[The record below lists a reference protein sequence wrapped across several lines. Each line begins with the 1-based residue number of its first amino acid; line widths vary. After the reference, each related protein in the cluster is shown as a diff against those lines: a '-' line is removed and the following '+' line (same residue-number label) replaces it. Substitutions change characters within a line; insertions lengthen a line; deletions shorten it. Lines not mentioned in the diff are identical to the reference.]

1 LRAPGAR
8 TPIERQARGGCATPA
23 DIKDYALIGDC
34 ETTALVSKDGSIDW
48 LCWPRFDGEA
58 CFAALLGTPDNGRWL
73 LCPVDGDAETTRAYR
88 KNTLVLETTHKTP
101 DGVVSVIDFM
111 PLRGKSSDIVRLV
124 VGRRGQVAMRT
135 ELVLRFDYGSI
146 VPWVKRLDK
155 RSISAIAGPHRAI
168 LRTPVQVRGED
179 MKSVAEFVVS
189 AGQTVPF
196 VLSYS
201 PSWVRPP
208 VPVDPQKALRS
219 TQKYWRN
226 WCKKAPAVKEYGEAV
241 TRSLITLKALT
252 YHPTGGIV
260 AAPTTS
266 LPEQLGGSRNWDYRY
281 CWLRDTTF
289 TLQALMNSGYY
300 EEAKAW
306 RDWLLRALAGAPEQV
321 QIMYGIA
328 GDRRL
333 TEWQVPWLA
342 GYQGARPVR
351 IGNAAAGQL
360 QIDIYGELMD
370 AVHQARSTKALA
382 SKAGWEL
389 QVALMK
395 HLETIWDKPDE
406 GIWETRGG
414 RQMFTYSKVM
424 AWVAFDRSIK
434 SAERFGFEG
443 PIDRWRKLRAQIH
456 DEVCENAFNAKIG
469 AFVDRY
475 GGTALDASTLLIAL
489 VGFLPASDPRV
500 RGTVEAIE
508 RNLTADGFVMRYDTR
523 QGGDGLPVGEGAF
536 LACSFWLAD
545 NLVLLG
551 RHHDAKRLYERL
563 LSLRNDV
570 GLLAE
575 EYDPNAKRLVGNFPQ
590 AFSHIAIIN
599 TAHNL
604 MRKAKPAEQRCEH
617 KALDEDDQD
626 PAVRKASA

>member
-1 LRAPGAR
+1 M
-8 TPIERQARGGCATPA
+8 
-23 DIKDYALIGDC
+23 IGDC

-73 LCPVDGDAETTRAYR
+73 LAPVDRDAQTTRAYR
-88 KNTLVLETTHKTP
+88 KNTLVLETTHKTE

-111 PLRGKSSDIVRLV
+111 PPRGKSSDVIRLV

-146 VPWVKRLDK
+146 VPWVQRIDK
-155 RSISAIAGPHRAI
+155 RTLSAVAGPHRAI
-168 LRTPVQVRGED
+168 LRTPVDVQGQD
-179 MKSVAEFVVS
+179 MKTVGEFVVS

-208 VPVDPQKALRS
+208 APVDPQKALAT
-219 TQKYWRN
+219 TQTFWRN
-226 WCKKAPAVKEYGEAV
+226 WCKKAPALKDYGDAV

-289 TLQALMNSGYY
+289 TLQALMNSGYH
-300 EEAKAW
+300 EEAEAW
-306 RDWLLRALAGAPEQV
+306 RDWLLRAVAGAPEQL

-328 GDRRL
+328 GERRL
-333 TEWQVPWLA
+333 NEWQVPWLS

-351 IGNAAAGQL
+351 IGNAASNQL
-360 QIDIYGELMD
+360 QLDIYGELMD

-389 QVALMK
+389 QLALMS
-395 HLETIWDKPDE
+395 HLEKIWDQPDE

-414 RQMFTYSKVM
+414 RKKFTYSKVM

-443 PIDRWRKLRAQIH
+443 PVDRWRKLRAQIH
-456 DEVCENAFNAKIG
+456 DEVCQNAFNPKIG

-475 GGTALDASTLLIAL
+475 GGSALDASTLLIAL
-489 VGFLPASDPRV
+489 TGFLPASDPRV
-500 RGTVEAIE
+500 RGTVDAIQ
-508 RNLTADGFVMRYDTR
+508 RDLTADGFVLRYDTR

-551 RHHDAKRLYERL
+551 RRREAKQLYERL

-599 TAHNL
+599 SAHNL
-604 MRKAKPAEQRCEH
+604 THKTKPAEQRCER
-617 KALDEDDQD
+617 KALDGDDKN
-626 PAVRKASA
+626 AARRKDDAAAS

>member
-1 LRAPGAR
+1 
-8 TPIERQARGGCATPA
+8 
-23 DIKDYALIGDC
+23 
-34 ETTALVSKDGSIDW
+34 
-48 LCWPRFDGEA
+48 
-58 CFAALLGTPDNGRWL
+58 
-73 LCPVDGDAETTRAYR
+73 
-88 KNTLVLETTHKTP
+88 
-101 DGVVSVIDFM
+101 M

-146 VPWVKRLDK
+146 VPWVQRLDK
-155 RSISAIAGPHRAI
+155 RSLSAIAGPHRAI
-168 LRTPVQVRGED
+168 LRTPVKVIGED
-179 MKSVAEFVVS
+179 MKTIGEFVVS
-189 AGQTVPF
+189 AGQTIPF

-208 VPVDPQKALRS
+208 VPVNPQKALAS
-219 TQKYWRN
+219 TQAYWRN
-226 WCKKAPAVKEYGEAV
+226 WCKKAPPVKEYGEAV

-252 YHPTGGIV
+252 YRPTGGIV

-266 LPEQLGGSRNWDYRY
+266 LPEQLGGPRNWDYRY

-333 TEWQVPWLA
+333 TEWQVPWLS
-342 GYQGARPVR
+342 GYEGARPVR
-351 IGNAAAGQL
+351 IGNAATGQL
-360 QIDIYGELMD
+360 QLDIYGELMD
-370 AVHQARSTKALA
+370 AVHQARSTKALS

-389 QVALMK
+389 QVALMN
-395 HLETIWDKPDE
+395 HLEEIWEEPDE

-414 RQMFTYSKVM
+414 RQKFTYSKVM

-434 SAERFGFEG
+434 SAERFGLEG
-443 PIDRWRKLRAQIH
+443 PIDSWRKLRAKIH
-456 DEVCENAFNAKIG
+456 DEVCKNAFNPKLG

-475 GGTALDASTLLIAL
+475 GGDALDASTLLIGL
-489 VGFLPASDPRV
+489 VGFLPPDDPRM

-508 RNLTADGFVMRYDTR
+508 RDLTSDGLVLRYDTR
-523 QGGDGLPVGEGAF
+523 KDHDGLPEGEGAF

-563 LSLRNDV
+563 LGLRNDV
-570 GLLAE
+570 GLLSE
-575 EYDPNAKRLVGNFPQ
+575 EYDPRVKRLVGNFPQ

-604 MRKAKPAEQRCEH
+604 TRKAKPAEQRCEN
-617 KALDEDDQD
+617 KSLDEQSQE
-626 PAVRKASA
+626 PAAKIVS

>member
-1 LRAPGAR
+1 M
-8 TPIERQARGGCATPA
+8 
-23 DIKDYALIGDC
+23 
-34 ETTALVSKDGSIDW
+34 
-48 LCWPRFDGEA
+48 
-58 CFAALLGTPDNGRWL
+58 
-73 LCPVDGDAETTRAYR
+73 
-88 KNTLVLETTHKTP
+88 LETTHKTQ
-101 DGVVSVIDFM
+101 DGVCSVIDFM
-111 PLRGKSSDIVRLV
+111 PLRGKSSDVVRLV
-124 VGRRGQVAMRT
+124 VGKRGQVAMRT

-146 VPWVKRLDK
+146 VPWVVRLDK
-155 RSISAIAGPHRAI
+155 KTLSAVAGPDRAI
-168 LRTPVQVRGED
+168 LRTPIEVHGED
-179 MKSVAEFVVS
+179 MKTIGEFVVS
-189 AGQTVPF
+189 AGETVPF

-201 PSWVRPP
+201 PSYIRPP
-208 VPVDPQKALRS
+208 APVDPQKAL
-219 TQKYWRN
+219 TATETFWRN
-226 WCKKAPAVKEYGEAV
+226 WCKKAPPVKVYGEAV

-252 YHPTGGIV
+252 YRPTGGIV

-266 LPEQLGGSRNWDYRY
+266 LPEQLAGPRNWDYRY

-306 RDWLLRALAGAPEQV
+306 RDWLLRALAGAPDQV

-328 GDRRL
+328 GERRL
-333 TEWQVPWLA
+333 TEWQVPWLS
-342 GYQGARPVR
+342 GYEGAHPVR

-360 QIDIYGELMD
+360 QLDIYGELMD
-370 AVHQARSTKALA
+370 AVHQARSTRALL

-389 QVALMK
+389 QLALMSQ
-395 HLETIWDKPDE
+395 LEKIWDQADE

-414 RQMFTYSKVM
+414 RQKFTYSKVM

-456 DEVCENAFNAKIG
+456 DEVCENSFNPKLG

-475 GGTALDASTLLIAL
+475 GGNALDASTLLIAL
-489 VGFLPASDPRV
+489 VGFLPATDPRV
-500 RGTVEAIE
+500 RGTVDAIQ
-508 RNLTADGFVMRYDTR
+508 RRLTADGFVLRYDTR
-523 QGGDGLPVGEGAF
+523 EGDGLPAGEGAF

-551 RHHDAKRLYERL
+551 RRREAKRLYERL

-570 GLLAE
+570 GLLSE
-575 EYDPNAKRLVGNFPQ
+575 EYDPHAQRLVGNFPQ

-604 MRKAKPAEQRCEH
+604 TRRAKPAEQRCEH
-617 KALDEDDQD
+617 KALEEQEQD
-626 PAVRKASA
+626 PAAAKTA

>member
-1 LRAPGAR
+1 
-8 TPIERQARGGCATPA
+8 
-23 DIKDYALIGDC
+23 
-34 ETTALVSKDGSIDW
+34 VSKDGSIDW

-73 LCPVDGDAETTRAYR
+73 IGPVDRDAQTTRAYR
-88 KNTLVLETTHKTP
+88 KNTLVLETTHKTQ

-111 PLRGKSSDIVRLV
+111 PLRGKSSDVVRLV

-146 VPWVKRLDK
+146 VPWVQRLDK
-155 RSISAIAGPHRAI
+155 KTWSAIAGPHRAI
-168 LRTPVQVRGED
+168 LRTPIEVHGQD

-189 AGQTVPF
+189 AGQTIPF

-208 VPVDPQKALRS
+208 EPVDPQKALAT
-219 TQKYWRN
+219 TQTFWRN
-226 WCKKAPAVKEYGEAV
+226 WCKKAPPVKEYGEAV
-241 TRSLITLKALT
+241 TRSLITLKALI

-289 TLQALMNSGYY
+289 TLQAFMNSGYY

-328 GDRRL
+328 GERRL

-342 GYQGARPVR
+342 GYEGARPVR
-351 IGNAAAGQL
+351 IGNAAANQL
-360 QIDIYGELMD
+360 QLDIYGELMD
-370 AVHQARSTKALA
+370 AVHQARSTKALSSA
-382 SKAGWEL
+382 AGWEL
-389 QVALMK
+389 QTALMS
-395 HLETIWDKPDE
+395 HLEEIWDQPDE

-414 RQMFTYSKVM
+414 RQKFTYSKVM

-434 SAERFGFEG
+434 SAERFGFGG
-443 PIDRWRKLRAQIH
+443 PIDRWRKLRQQIH
-456 DEVCENAFNAKIG
+456 DEVCENSFNATLG

-475 GGTALDASTLLIAL
+475 GGSALDASTLLIAL
-489 VGFLPASDPRV
+489 VGFLPVSDPRI

-508 RNLTADGFVMRYDTR
+508 RDLTADGFVMRYDTR
-523 QGGDGLPVGEGAF
+523 KDHDGLPEGEGAF

-570 GLLAE
+570 GLLSE
-575 EYDPNAKRLVGNFPQ
+575 EYDPHAKRLVGNFPQ
-590 AFSHIAIIN
+590 AFSHIAIVN

-617 KALDEDDQD
+617 KALDD
-626 PAVRKASA
+626 PAEEAAAAAAAG

>member
-1 LRAPGAR
+1 
-8 TPIERQARGGCATPA
+8 
-23 DIKDYALIGDC
+23 
-34 ETTALVSKDGSIDW
+34 
-48 LCWPRFDGEA
+48 
-58 CFAALLGTPDNGRWL
+58 
-73 LCPVDGDAETTRAYR
+73 
-88 KNTLVLETTHKTP
+88 VLETTHKTP
-101 DGVVSVIDFM
+101 SGVVSVIDFM
-111 PLRGKSSDIVRLV
+111 PPRGKSCYVVRLV

-146 VPWVKRLDK
+146 VPWVRRLDK
-155 RSISAIAGPHRAI
+155 KTLSAIAGPHRAI
-168 LRTPVQVRGED
+168 LRTPVDVYGKD
-179 MKSVAEFVVS
+179 MKTLGEFVVS
-189 AGQTVPF
+189 AGQTIPF

-201 PSWVRPP
+201 PSWERPP
-208 VPVDPQKALRS
+208 APIDAEKALAT
-219 TQKYWRN
+219 TQSFWRT
-226 WCKKAPAVKEYGEAV
+226 WCKKAPPVPEYGEAV

-252 YHPTGGIV
+252 YRPTGGIV

-266 LPEQLGGSRNWDYRY
+266 LPEQLKGTRNWDYRY

-321 QIMYGIA
+321 QIMYGIT
-328 GDRRL
+328 GERRL
-333 TEWQVPWLA
+333 TEWEVPWLS
-342 GYQGARPVR
+342 GYEGARPVR
-351 IGNAAAGQL
+351 IGNAAASQL
-360 QIDIYGELMD
+360 QLDIYGELMD

-382 SKAGWEL
+382 TEAGWDL
-389 QVALMK
+389 QLALMSN
-395 HLETIWDKPDE
+395 LEQIWHEPDE
-406 GIWETRGG
+406 GIWETRAG
-414 RQMFTYSKVM
+414 RQKFTFSKVM

-443 PIDRWRKLRAQIH
+443 PVERWQKLRAQIH
-456 DEVCENAFNAKIG
+456 EEVCENAFNPRLG

-475 GGTALDASTLLIAL
+475 SGTALDASTLLIAL

-508 RNLTADGFVMRYDTR
+508 RDLTVDGLVMRYDTR
-523 QGGDGLPVGEGAF
+523 SGQDGLPEGEGAF
-536 LACSFWLAD
+536 LACSFWLVD

-551 RHHDAKRLYERL
+551 RRRKAKRLYERL

-570 GLLAE
+570 GLLSE
-575 EYDPNAKRLVGNFPQ
+575 EYDPRAKRLVGNFPQ

-604 MRKAKPAEQRCEH
+604 VRKAKPAEQRCER
-617 KALDEDDQD
+617 KALKEEDED
-626 PAVRKASA
+626 PALRKVEPSIG